1 MLAEFPR
8 VKLIDLPTALE
19 HLPRLGPLVDHPQ
32 IYIKRDDLM
41 SLGLGGNKLRHLE
54 FWLGDALA
62 NGCDLLVACGLP
74 ESNQCRLTA
83 AVAAKLGLECLLV
96 HNVERPAVWQGNMLL
111 DSLFGAHSTFIGPV
125 SEVERTRHAHAL
137 IADLRV
143 AGRRPYLIGPVALGA
158 LGYVN
163 AAYELYEQARDA
175 GHEIKRVALVGAMG
189 GTASGFLHGT
199 ALLGHPWH
207 VHVITVEYE
216 AARLHSLLQA
226 NFQAIGR
233 LLPLPE
239 VSLDQVM
246 TIHDQYLGPGYA
258 EPCAESLFWLRQMA
272 SREGIL
278 LENTYTSKVVWGMMD
293 LIAQGVIPRDEA
305 VCFWHTGGTP
315 ALFGQAAMLQPCE

>member
-1 MLAEFPR
+1 MLAGFPR

-19 HLPRLGPLVDHPQ
+19 HLPRLCQLVDHSQ
-32 IYIKRDDLM
+32 LYIKRDDLM

-83 AVAAKLGLECLLV
+83 AAAAKLGLECQLL
-96 HNVERPAVWQGNMLL
+96 HNTERPSVWQGNMLL
-111 DSLFGAHSTFIGPV
+111 DGLFGAHSIFIGAV
-125 SEVERTRHAHAL
+125 SEEERARRAQAL
-137 IADLRV
+137 IKDLRA

-163 AAYELYEQARDA
+163 AAHELREQSLRTGYEIR
-175 GHEIKRVALVGAMG
+175 HVALVGAMG
-189 GTASGFLHGT
+189 GTASGFLYGT

-207 VHVITVEYE
+207 VHVISVEYE
-216 AARLHSLLQA
+216 AARLHSLLAA

-233 LLPLPE
+233 LLPQPALPLE
-239 VSLDQVM
+239 AVM

-258 EPCAESLFWLRQMA
+258 QPCPESLFWLRQMA

-278 LENTYTSKVVWGMMD
+278 LENTYTAKVLWGMMD
-293 LIAQGVIPRDEA
+293 LIERGVIPRDEA

-315 ALFGQAAMLQPCE
+315 ALFGQAALLQPCE